1 MTHFSVVA
9 SVALALIGG
18 VSTVLS
24 AQTIAASSADTVVL
38 TLAEAQRLAL
48 TRNPA
53 FLAQSQANAIASA
66 QLRQARV
73 YPYNPRLEV
82 ETPGASSGGI
92 GEMQALLSQE
102 VEWAGQRGL
111 RIRSA
116 DLGVDRAKYDVYN
129 AARETLAATTDAYYS
144 ATAAQR
150 RAVVAVEILELA
162 TRLLGATRIQVREG
176 EISVMEANLAEIE
189 FGRARA
195 RVLSTERE
203 ANSTRL
209 ELQRLTGME
218 PQRTISLT
226 ADLSAASLPAPLRLD
241 SLLSVAQTQRPDLTA
256 RARETE
262 QMRTLASL
270 VRREAMPNVEVG
282 ALVSR
287 AAAESNASPRIG
299 FVVAL
304 PVPFWNRNQGLIAE
318 RVAQAQQAELF
329 QRSTSLAVSIEVT
342 EAYRAYVGAREE
354 ARVFERDV
362 RDPARANQRL
372 LEEAFRAGKIGL
384 PTMLLLRN
392 QLLDAELGYW
402 DAWLEERRA
411 YVRLAAA
418 TGDLNMEMTQ
428 SRGSNDR

>member
-1 MTHFSVVA
+1 MTHFSFVA
-9 SVALALIGG
+9 TVAFAFTGAF
-18 VSTVLS
+18 STVLS
-24 AQTIAASSADTVVL
+24 AQSIVDRSADTVVI

-48 TRNPA
+48 TQNPA
-53 FLAQSQANAIASA
+53 FLAQSQENAIARG

-73 YPYNPRLEV
+73 YPFNPRLEV
-82 ETPGASSGGI
+82 ETPGASTDGI
-92 GEMQALLSQE
+92 GETQALLSQE

-116 DLGVDRAKYDVYN
+116 DLGVDRAQYYVRN

-150 RAVVAVEILELA
+150 RVGVAVEIFELA
-162 TRLLGATRIQVREG
+162 KRLLDATRIQVREG

-189 FGRARA
+189 FGRSRA

-203 ANSTRL
+203 ALSTRL
-209 ELQRLTGME
+209 ELQRLTGIE
-218 PQRTISLT
+218 PQRTVRLVSDGLVP
-226 ADLSAASLPAPLRLD
+226 LRAPLLLD
-241 SLLSVAQTQRPDLTA
+241 SLLSTAQAQRPDIIA
-256 RARETE
+256 SARETE
-262 QMRTLASL
+262 RSDLLVSLA
-270 VRREAMPNVEVG
+270 RREAMPNVEVG
-282 ALVSR
+282 AMVSR
-287 AAAESNASPRIG
+287 AAVESNTSPRIG

-304 PVPFWNRNQGLIAE
+304 PVPFWNRNQGVIAE
-318 RVAQAQQAELF
+318 RIAQAQQSALF
-329 QRSTSLAVSIEVT
+329 QRSTELAVRIQVT
-342 EAYRAYVGAREE
+342 EAYRAYAAASEE

-402 DAWLEERRA
+402 DTWLEERRA

-428 SRGSNDR
+428 SRGLNDR